1 VHSATDSRCRLGATR
16 KPATFTVEAQH
27 IWAEAG
33 FRPVVPEVI
42 AETAS
47 LFPGHIDKIW
57 TIKELGAVLGKG
69 IDNGKTRQVGP
80 RSTRSCSA
88 ATVPSPRSTTGAVP
102 DNDDINYRRAGPR
115 ATAAGGRTEGGP
127 QIHQGCRGRRSGRFG
142 DRDPLAQHHRVSA
155 VGRHRVQSRWKTG
168 RSPSGTP

>member
-1 VHSATDSRCRLGATR
+1 M
-16 KPATFTVEAQH
+16 
-27 IWAEAG
+27 
-33 FRPVVPEVI
+33 VPEVI

-88 ATVPSPRSTTGAVP
+88 ATVPSPRSTTRAAP
-102 DNDDINYRRAGPR
+102 DNDDINYRRAGRR
-115 ATAAGGRTEGGP
+115 ATPAGGRTEGGP
-127 QIHQGCRGRRSGRFG
+127 
-142 DRDPLAQHHRVSA
+142 
-155 VGRHRVQSRWKTG
+155 
-168 RSPSGTP
+168 